1 MEVLAARTAAA
12 KRVFFLRSSFSGASG
27 HVCTALM
34 ISFKCFLQS
43 LDPVTREATFCSSF
57 VFQLMYSSI
66 SGWSRSSVTILAAR
80 RVVPPDLMAP
90 AARSP
95 ILRKDM
101 RPDDFPPPES
111 GSPDPRMSEK
121 VEPGPGPDLKM
132 RGSLHHR
139 TILAPGVPQ
148 E

>member
-95 ILRKDM
+95 ILRNDI
-101 RPDDFPPPES
+101 RPEDLPAPDRAS
-111 GSPDPRMSEK
+111 LSPRRREEFEAVSEPYLNS
-121 VEPGPGPDLKM
+121 VAS
-132 RGSLHHR
+132 R
-139 TILAPGVPQ
+139 
-148 E
+148 